1 VSIADE
7 LGGDG
12 GEEGEVLGGVKGGDP
27 LIVLGLEGVVPALE
41 ILLRIIDIKRSPREL
56 RSRSDPNKK
65 QGRTAE

>member
-1 VSIADE
+1 VSIAYE

-56 RSRSDPNKK
+56 RSRSDPNKE